1 MAAKK
6 RQDPQITALNRD
18 RELDEPGSGLTDHEK
33 VRSRGSAPSL
43 GSLFAFV
50 RCAAAMRSMARPDG
64 A

>member
-33 VRSRGSAPSL
+33 VRSRDCALP
-43 GSLFAFV
+43 LFL
-50 RCAAAMRSMARPDG
+50 AAADWG
-64 A
+64 

>member
-33 VRSRGSAPSL
+33 VRSRGCAFSFSL
-43 GSLFAFV
+43 V
-50 RCAAAMRSMARPDG
+50 RRCDALDG
-64 A
+64 QA

>member
-43 GSLFAFV
+43 CS
-50 RCAAAMRSMARPDG
+50 AAALRSRWG
-64 A
+64 